1 MSIDLSGSF
10 IEAINDAVQVARGAA
25 ASVVGQ
31 TYNVYRL
38 RNTTSGQIVSGSPL
52 YTGFPAKLTHWTK
65 PADIENDAL
74 GALLFAATCD
84 NTYLEPGDVFVG
96 YGYGSDLAMYVVA
109 DERPLKQTILVRC
122 EQAATV
128 TRPASPVDTLTLN
141 AGRPTIVSAY
151 AGVTKNTEQT
161 LILTNGLYSF
171 ATSGTTATV
180 PFGLQPKFRLREM
193 PPSKLP
199 TDTRRENFIGFL
211 PVLPGII
218 VEENDVISSG
228 SAGDR
233 YRVEQNYI
241 SEYGLQGQI
250 LVMEKLVV

>member
-1 MSIDLSGSF
+1 MNIAAL
-10 IEAINDAVQVARGAA
+10 NNLVQYGRGRAA
-25 ASVVGQ
+25 DIAGQ
-31 TYNVYRL
+31 YYDVYRL
-38 RNTTSGQIVSGSPL
+38 TNATSGQIVSGAPR
-52 YTGFPAKLTHWTK
+52 YAGFRASLTHWTK
-65 PADIENDAL
+65 PEDIENDTL
-74 GALLFAATCD
+74 GAMVFAATCT

-96 YGYGSDLAMYVVA
+96 YGYGSDSAMYVVA
-109 DERPLKQTILVRC
+109 DERPLKQTILIRC

-128 TRPASPVDTLTLN
+128 TRPTSPADTVTLN
-141 AGRPTIVSAY
+141 VGTPTIVSGY
-151 AGVTKNTEQT
+151 GGITKSTEQS

-171 ATSGTTATV
+171 ATSGTTAMV

-211 PVLPGII
+211 PLLPGVI

-250 LVMEKLVV
+250 LVLEKLVV